1 MMKRLTAV
9 LLALL
14 MMCQCAFAVEAHSLS
29 EKISLQMGDGSGM
42 KGSFTLSAE
51 GDAEWAQKIAAVA
64 GNDFQIRCI
73 RSGEGYLLEIYAAE
87 GDDKHAL
94 TTVYITD
101 GGATLKSEL
110 LPDME
115 VSFPVDAVI
124 IDLITGYAGSNPT
137 WYGAALNVGGVHDDV
152 WASEWQTVLE
162 PYYTN
167 LEVWMNSYAA
177 APVVTTE
184 NGHTVM
190 TLRYEIPAKAIPEM
204 MISIV
209 EKVLNDQT
217 LMALVTA
224 QMTDEQKAL
233 YLSPDMLYHYQN
245 IIRALPFEGSLV
257 IERKMT
263 TMGDVL
269 YSSITLPL
277 AFGGNGWK
285 SLRIEDAMGAYTFT
299 LVTEDGEA
307 VLAMTAPEKT
317 DAGDKRIVTY
327 RNIPYELSE
336 ENKAVSLRAV
346 VVTSYETRTDEDT
359 RGHEITGFDIT
370 VEEDL
375 SHLAADAPERAFYEK
390 VDTTAL
396 AFTLHLH
403 SKNAN
408 TSPTTAA
415 LDFTYKAGGSSVT
428 FSGQLKTTSPWMAGV
443 YKPGAADALADMAED
458 ELHALMTMFAVNA
471 VEALDGK

>member
-1 MMKRLTAV
+1 MKKLTAV

-14 MMCQCAFAVEAHSLS
+14 MLCQCAFAQEAHSLS

-51 GDAEWAQKIAAVA
+51 GDAEWAKTIAAIA

-73 RSGEGYLLEIYAAE
+73 KSGEGYLCEIYAAE
-87 GDDKHAL
+87 GENKNAL

-101 GGATLKSEL
+101 DGATLTSEL
-110 LPDME
+110 LPDTA
-115 VSFPVDAVI
+115 VSFPVNAGM
-124 IDLITGYAGSNPT
+124 IDLLTGYAGSNPT
-137 WYGAALNVGGVHDDV
+137 WYGAALNICGVHDDV
-152 WASEWQTVLE
+152 WASEWQAVLE

-177 APVVTTE
+177 APVVNTE
-184 NGHTVM
+184 NGQTVM
-190 TLRYEIPAKAIPEM
+190 TLRYEIPGKAIPD
-204 MISIV
+204 MILTIV
-209 EKVLNDQT
+209 NSVLQDQK
-217 LMALVTA
+217 LMALLTA

-233 YLSPDMLYHYQN
+233 YLSPDMFYHYEN
-245 IIRALPFEGSLV
+245 IIRALPIEGSLI
-257 IERKMT
+257 IERTMT

-269 YSSITLPL
+269 YSSVTLPL

-285 SLRIEDAMGAYTFT
+285 SVRIEEALGAYTVT
-299 LVTEDGEA
+299 LVTEEGET
-307 VLAMTAPEKT
+307 VIDVTAPEMAEGGET
-317 DAGDKRIVTY
+317 RIVTY
-327 RNIPYELSE
+327 RFVPVQLNE
-336 ENKAVSLRAV
+336 ENKAVSIRAV
-346 VVTSYETRTDEDT
+346 VVAGYETRTDEDT
-359 RGHEITGFDIT
+359 RGHEITSLQLT

-375 SHLAADAPERAFYEK
+375 SHLEPDAPERAFYET
-390 VDTTAL
+390 VETRTL

-415 LDFTYKAGGSSVT
+415 LDFAYASGGSSMT
-428 FSGQLKTTSPWMAGV
+428 FSGQIKTTSPWIAGV
-443 YKPGAADALADMAED
+443 YKSVESTALADMTEE
-458 ELHALMTMFAVNA
+458 ELNALTGMFAMNA